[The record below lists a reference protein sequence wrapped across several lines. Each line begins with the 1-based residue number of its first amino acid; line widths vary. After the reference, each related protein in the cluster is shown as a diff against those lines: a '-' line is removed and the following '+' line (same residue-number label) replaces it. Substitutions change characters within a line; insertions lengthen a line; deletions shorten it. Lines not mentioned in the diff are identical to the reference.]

1 MKNFL
6 AFLKAYLVTIL
17 KILHFSFDLY
27 NIVSSM

>member
-1 MKNFL
+1 MKNL
-6 AFLKAYLVTIL
+6 MAFFRAHIVTIL